1 MCMLQVHTVQS
12 CDFYTVCCEQTNKL
26 QIKKKYLA
34 ENPVSGI
41 MSGNSGNQPRGEG
54 GTRSGGGRMSWAER
68 LGSSLPSSLNRNVL
82 EVVLEKDERGAFI
95 VKEEECARLIVKIG
109 LDPHPGAQIE
119 EVQICPNGRGVIL
132 ITLKDNVRIEDY
144 CRYDVLIVTE
154 SGIRSS
160 MMKPAGKKEVV
171 VTIKGVHP
179 NTRDSFVL
187 DYLSKFG
194 NIVTTKVVHGE
205 FAAGP
210 LKGMTN
216 GDRSYKMEV
225 KAGESIRSYHYID
238 GQKVSLRYAGQMQT
252 CGRCHETSR
261 NCRGK
266 GVAKKCEFE
275 GGIRIDFADHI
286 LALWQQI

>member
-1 MCMLQVHTVQS
+1 
-12 CDFYTVCCEQTNKL
+12 
-26 QIKKKYLA
+26 
-34 ENPVSGI
+34 
-41 MSGNSGNQPRGEG
+41 
-54 GTRSGGGRMSWAER
+54 MSWAER

-171 VTIKGVHP
+171 VTMKGLHP
-179 NTRDSFVL
+179 NTRDSVVL
-187 DYLSKFG
+187 DYLSRFDK
-194 NIVTTKVVHGE
+194 IVATKVVRGE

-210 LKGMTN
+210 LRGMKN
-216 GDRSYKMEV
+216 
-225 KAGESIRSYHYID
+225 
-238 GQKVSLRYAGQMQT
+238 
-252 CGRCHETSR
+252 
-261 NCRGK
+261 
-266 GVAKKCEFE
+266 
-275 GGIRIDFADHI
+275 
-286 LALWQQI
+286 